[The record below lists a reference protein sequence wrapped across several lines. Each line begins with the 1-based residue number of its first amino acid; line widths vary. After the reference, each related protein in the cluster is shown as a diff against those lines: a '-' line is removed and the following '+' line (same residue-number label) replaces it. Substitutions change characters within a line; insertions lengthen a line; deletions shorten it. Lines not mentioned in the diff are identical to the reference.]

1 MIKALILGFP
11 GVDARGAVFT
21 GTLPVLSVA
30 GVIG

>member
-11 GVDARGAVFT
+11 GVDARGAFT